1 MSTAVVSTKK
11 GRTPIQKILRHW
23 QWYLL
28 LLPPL
33 VWLVIFRYIPMVGI
47 QIAFRD
53 YRGGSIFSGDWVGLQ
68 HFRNFFRS
76 PAALNIIGNTMGISL
91 YNLIAGFPLPII
103 LALCLNA
110 CVSPRLTKSVQMITY
125 APYFISTVVMV
136 GILQQLIHP
145 QFGIINSLL
154 ASLGLGGNLNIM
166 AEPKLFSS
174 VFVWSGI
181 WQFTGYSSIMYI
193 AVLSGVD
200 PTLHEAAVVDGAS
213 RFKRVIWI
221 DLPMIIPTATIL
233 LILNVGQ
240 IMNVGF
246 EKVFL
251 MQNTMNLS
259 ASDVISTFVY
269 RRGLEGAQFAF
280 AAAVGLFN
288 SVVNMILLVIVNQI
302 AKRLGDTSLW

>member
-1 MSTAVVSTKK
+1 
-11 GRTPIQKILRHW
+11 
-23 QWYLL
+23 
-28 LLPPL
+28 
-33 VWLVIFRYIPMVGI
+33 MVGL

-53 YRGGSIFSGDWVGLQ
+53 FRGGSIFSGDWVGIK
-68 HFRNFFRS
+68 HFQNFFRS
-76 PAALNIIGNTMGISL
+76 PAAMNIIGNTMGISV
-91 YNLIAGFPLPII
+91 YNLVAGFPLPII
-103 LALCLNA
+103 LALVLNS
-110 CVSPRLTKSVQMITY
+110 CVFNKLKKSVQMITY

-136 GILQQLIHP
+136 GILQQLVHP
-145 QFGIINSLL
+145 QFGIINNVL
-154 ASLGLGGNLNIM
+154 ATLGFRNNLNVM
-166 AEPKLFSS
+166 SEPGLFKS

-200 PTLHEAAVVDGAS
+200 PTLHEAAVVDGAT

-259 ASDVISTFVY
+259 GIICTMRRQVLKGKRTSLRKPARIY
-269 RRGLEGAQFAF
+269 RGIRRGA
-280 AAAVGLFN
+280 
-288 SVVNMILLVIVNQI
+288 
-302 AKRLGDTSLW
+302 

>member
-1 MSTAVVSTKK
+1 MSTTALAKRKK
-11 GRTPIQKILRHW
+11 RTPLQKIVRHW

-28 LLPPL
+28 LLLPL
-33 VWLVIFRYIPMVGI
+33 TWLVIFRYTPMIGI

-53 YRGGSIFSGDWVGLQ
+53 YRGGSIFAGDWVGLK
-68 HFRNFFRS
+68 HFQNFFRS
-76 PAALNIIGNTMGISL
+76 PASANVIGNTMGISL
-91 YNLIAGFPLPII
+91 YNLVAGFPLPII
-103 LALCLNA
+103 LALLLNA
-110 CVSPRLTKSVQMITY
+110 CVSVRLKKSVQMITY

-136 GILQQLIHP
+136 GILQQLVHP
-145 QFGIINSLL
+145 QFGIINNFMKMM
-154 ASLGLGGNLNIM
+154 GLGNIMNIM
-166 AEPKLFSS
+166 ADPGLFKS

-200 PTLHEAAVVDGAS
+200 PTLHEAAVVDGAT
-213 RFKRVIWI
+213 RLKRILYI

-251 MQNTMNLS
+251 MQNTMNQS
-259 ASDVISTFVY
+259 SSDVISTFVY
-269 RRGLEGAQFAF
+269 RRGLEGAQFSF

-288 SVVNMILLVIVNQI
+288 SVINMILLVIVNQI
-302 AKRLGDTSLW
+302 ARKLGDTSLW

>member
-1 MSTAVVSTKK
+1 MTQAALTIKK
-11 GRTPIQKILRHW
+11 SRSPIQKILRHW

-28 LLPPL
+28 LLPPF
-33 VWLVIFRYIPMVGI
+33 VWLVVFRYIPMIGI

-103 LALCLNA
+103 LALFLNA
-110 CVSPRLTKSVQMITY
+110 SVSVKLTKSVQMITY

-145 QFGIINSLL
+145 QFGIINSVL
-154 ASLGLGGNLNIM
+154 AALGLGGNLNIL
-166 AEPKLFSS
+166 AEPGLFKS

-193 AVLSGVD
+193 AVLSGV
-200 PTLHEAAVVDGAS
+200 
-213 RFKRVIWI
+213 
-221 DLPMIIPTATIL
+221 
-233 LILNVGQ
+233 
-240 IMNVGF
+240 
-246 EKVFL
+246 
-251 MQNTMNLS
+251 
-259 ASDVISTFVY
+259 
-269 RRGLEGAQFAF
+269 
-280 AAAVGLFN
+280 
-288 SVVNMILLVIVNQI
+288 
-302 AKRLGDTSLW
+302 

>member
-1 MSTAVVSTKK
+1 LSSTALAKQK
-11 GRTPIQKILRHW
+11 HRTPAQKILRHW

-33 VWLVIFRYIPMVGI
+33 AWLVIFRYIPMIGL

-53 YRGGSIFSGDWVGLQ
+53 YRGGSIFSGNFVGLY
-68 HFRNFFRS
+68 HFQNFFRS
-76 PAALNIIGNTMGISL
+76 PAAATIIKNTMGISV
-91 YNLIAGFPLPII
+91 YNLIAGFPLPLI
-103 LALCLNA
+103 LALLLNA
-110 CVSPRLTKSVQMITY
+110 CVSNKLKKSVQMITY

-136 GILQQLIHP
+136 GILQQLVHP
-145 QFGIINSLL
+145 QFGIINNIMKSM
-154 ASLGLGGNLNIM
+154 GFGNIINIM
-166 AEPKLFSS
+166 AEPSLFKS

-200 PTLHEAAVVDGAS
+200 PTLHEAAVVDGAT
-213 RFKRVIWI
+213 RFKRMIYI

-251 MQNTMNLS
+251 MQNTMNL
-259 ASDVISTFVY
+259 ATSDVISTFVY
-269 RRGLEGAQFAF
+269 RRGLEGAQFSF
-280 AAAVGLFN
+280 ASAVGLFN
-288 SVVNMILLVIVNQI
+288 SVINMILLVIVNQI